1 MWALHNTYENQVQSS
16 DGLKNRKNAL
26 EVHDVLNFFINVWCV
41 RFLTDEKKYGHRHKK
56 CNQDACKNLLAL
68 KEVCPLAVSEIW
80 NCEEYLLLKL
90 GPQKQIDYVS

>member
-1 MWALHNTYENQVQSS
+1 ME
-16 DGLKNRKNAL
+16 NRKNAL
-26 EVHDVLNFFINVWCV
+26 EVHDVLCFINCV
-41 RFLTDEKKYGHRHKK
+41 ECVSFLADEQKYDHRHKK